1 MIRSLL
7 VCITLSFSCLD
18 IFGASVL
25 IYKDDG
31 VDETS
36 FERAY
41 SFFESRGNI
50 VGTIDS
56 GSLIGSKDWMSK
68 CDKFVIPG
76 GADCPYDR
84 KLKGIGCSNIR
95 EFVRNGGTYIGICA
109 GGYFGCKKVEF
120 ALGTD
125 LEVNEGRE
133 LAFFPGIARG
143 PMLKP
148 YVYDSEEG
156 ASAACVR
163 SLIDGNIFYSY
174 HNGGSTFVLD
184 GVDLTNITV
193 LAEYANADN
202 APAVVKCKYGK
213 GEAILSGIHYEDD
226 KNLLLSTGKDL
237 EILKPIAEK
246 IESTSKF
253 REKFLNAVF

>member
-56 GSLIGSKDWMSK
+56 GSLIGSKGWMSK

-109 GGYFGCKKVEF
+109 GGCIAPGEHSLQLWQEIYPYSSMSYPFSVIFSES
-120 ALGTD
+120 AIAVLRS
-125 LEVNEGRE
+125 N
-133 LAFFPGIARG
+133 FF
-143 PMLKP
+143 
-148 YVYDSEEG
+148 S
-156 ASAACVR
+156 
-163 SLIDGNIFYSY
+163 F
-174 HNGGSTFVLD
+174 
-184 GVDLTNITV
+184 
-193 LAEYANADN
+193 
-202 APAVVKCKYGK
+202 
-213 GEAILSGIHYEDD
+213 
-226 KNLLLSTGKDL
+226 
-237 EILKPIAEK
+237 
-246 IESTSKF
+246 
-253 REKFLNAVF
+253 